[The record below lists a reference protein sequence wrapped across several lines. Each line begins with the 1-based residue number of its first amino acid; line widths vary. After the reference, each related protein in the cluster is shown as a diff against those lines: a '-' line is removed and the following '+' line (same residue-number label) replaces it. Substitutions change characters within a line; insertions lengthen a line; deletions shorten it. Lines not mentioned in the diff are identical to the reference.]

1 MPCGSASSCWHA
13 RKAKLWYKVMI
24 SLATLWQFTIAIE
37 LSFPVRLYGIDAPGK
52 GQPYWREA
60 KDFLHNLLSE
70 IGMGE

>member
-1 MPCGSASSCWHA
+1 MF
-13 RKAKLWYKVMI
+13 